1 MTAGVPETHLDAWR
15 ALLNAHT
22 SVVAHAEEALAAA
35 ELPPLAWYD
44 VLWAIRR
51 APARRIRMAE
61 LASSLTISRGGL
73 TKLADRLENA
83 GLIRREPADTD
94 GRGLYAVLT
103 DRRKHDAAPNVA
115 GLLPSAP
122 RDIRLSD
129 QQRGSRTH
137 RRRPQPHQRTPRA
150 CSAPPVPI
158 SWRPCW
164 IAPCGPVGAS
174 VPDTVMPSTA
184 RHAPL
189 ASLRVG
195 YALGS
200 GGDGR

>member
-1 MTAGVPETHLDAWR
+1 MSSGVPETHLGAWR
-15 ALLNAHT
+15 AVLNAHT

-51 APARRIRMAE
+51 APKRRIRMAE

-103 DRRKHDAAPNVA
+103 AEGNTLLRRMWPVYSRALRESFVSAISNEEAALIAAALNRIDEP
-115 GLLPSAP
+115 PSERRGPAREPAP
-122 RDIRLSD
+122 PPRP
-129 QQRGSRTH
+129 H
-137 RRRPQPHQRTPRA
+137 RR
-150 CSAPPVPI
+150 
-158 SWRPCW
+158 
-164 IAPCGPVGAS
+164 
-174 VPDTVMPSTA
+174 
-184 RHAPL
+184 
-189 ASLRVG
+189 
-195 YALGS
+195 
-200 GGDGR
+200 